1 MTKYHI
7 FARQFAPAT
16 HADSFIHPDEE
27 HEALDQATGVC
38 EWLNQSSDM
47 HEYTV
52 VDSVLIHNA
61 YQEAECWFA
70 ENNIKSCTQEEFDA
84 KHMEYIDI
92 FIGLKALEAIGKATA

>member
-1 MTKYHI
+1 MTSYHI

-16 HADSFIHPDEE
+16 HADSFIHPEE
-27 HEALDQATGVC
+27 KHETLDQAAGVC

-52 VDSVLIHNA
+52 VTSELIEQA

-84 KHMEYIDI
+84 KQMEYIEQ
-92 FIGLKALEAIGKATA
+92 FIALKALEAIGK